1 MKLKYQKKL
10 LVFNRIPFESG
21 TTISHTLEQDNCHL
35 QSMSYE
41 TPLRFNTS
49 LTEIFSES
57 GSPRDDEK
65 IWWNCSHADFTRAWD
80 SLKCWLSKGVL
91 ERCFLKTGL
100 TKSFTVCD
108 FRNKVPMTIIFFSK
122 CLKFDRDSWNE
133 TKKSGKIGG
142 FKDNS
147 ICIGDD
153 RFTQYR
159 AAYFSLAVNVLRN
172 TPKIQRIT
180 KGEISQIR
188 VSQSAEKIWWK
199 CT

>member
-35 QSMSYE
+35 QSMCYE

-49 LTEIFSES
+49 LTEIFSKS

-65 IWWNCSHADFTRAWD
+65 ISWNCSHADFTRVWD

-108 FRNKVPMTIIFFSK
+108 FRNKVPMTIIFFFKMFKIWSRF
-122 CLKFDRDSWNE
+122 LKWN
-133 TKKSGKIGG
+133 KKIG
-142 FKDNS
+142 KN
-147 ICIGDD
+147 
-153 RFTQYR
+153 
-159 AAYFSLAVNVLRN
+159 
-172 TPKIQRIT
+172 
-180 KGEISQIR
+180 
-188 VSQSAEKIWWK
+188 WWF
-199 CT
+199 